1 MEQLGIPFRGHGDT
15 GRLEPVSDI
24 NDIDTSAENFR
35 VILQLYSMGNPKFPA
50 HHKESLSDA
59 TYLSPNILNELIAL
73 TQCFSKW
80 VSRHIGVSRKIC
92 KCVAS
97 FLRNNKMFL
106 K

>member
-1 MEQLGIPFRGHGDT
+1 MEDLLSGKKWLVVGGVITALSSVLLFPTSLLSHAT
-15 GRLEPVSDI
+15 SVVSRLFSMLLSPVSR
-24 NDIDTSAENFR
+24 TE
-35 VILQLYSMGNPKFPA
+35 
-50 HHKESLSDA
+50 E
-59 TYLSPNILNELIAL
+59 L
-73 TQCFSKW
+73 TQCFSKC